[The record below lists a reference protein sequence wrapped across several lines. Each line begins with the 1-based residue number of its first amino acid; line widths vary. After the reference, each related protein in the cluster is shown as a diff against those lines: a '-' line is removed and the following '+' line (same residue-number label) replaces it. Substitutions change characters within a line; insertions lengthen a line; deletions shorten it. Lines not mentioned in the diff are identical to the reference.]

1 MIFTEQA
8 VEDLTPHMS
17 CSDTE
22 DSRLR
27 PAAWN
32 GLLDEVAGAVASSEK
47 TL

>member
-8 VEDLTPHMS
+8 IDDLTLHTS

-22 DSRLR
+22 NSTLR
-27 PAAWN
+27 PAAWD
-32 GLLDEVAGAVASSEK
+32 GLLDEAAGAVASSEK

>member
-8 VEDLTPHMS
+8 VDDLTPHMS

-27 PAAWN
+27 LAAWN
-32 GLLDEVAGAVASSEK
+32 GLLDEVAGVVAPSEE